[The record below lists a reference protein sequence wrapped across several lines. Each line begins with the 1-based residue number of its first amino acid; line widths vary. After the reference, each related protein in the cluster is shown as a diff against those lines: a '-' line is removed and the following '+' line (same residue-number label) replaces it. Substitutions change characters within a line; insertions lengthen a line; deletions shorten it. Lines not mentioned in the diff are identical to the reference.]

1 MSNNNE
7 KLICTLLYNH
17 QAWDNFGNR
26 IFCCV
31 ANYSKFEE
39 SQSDIFS
46 NDFQIGQGPDDFST
60 RLVEARNEFNSG
72 YFPNECLSCQ
82 RKEEIGQTSFRQ
94 DNLKEF
100 EETTNKILSGEN
112 FDKIEYMDIKLG
124 NICNLK
130 CRMCNPY
137 ASSLLKNEFE
147 QIYPGSLR
155 QSESSEFDWYKKNN
169 FFQELSANSKDL
181 KLLHFTGGEPFL
193 NREMW
198 DYIDRLIEMDLA
210 KKIILRFNTNFTTF
224 SENIFSKLK
233 HFKEV
238 RLYLSIDATDKEFEY
253 IRYPGKW
260 ETIVCNLNEL
270 NRLAKDYSNLTVILN
285 PVIQILNVTAIKSLA
300 LFLSQFESIN
310 HFIDLNFVNSPK
322 AFCISSLPQK
332 IKNEI
337 KLLLLSE
344 IKDILTL
351 VDNPK
356 ELSEQLREVISLL
369 DIENNPRDIKEFV
382 RINQIFDQ
390 NRDQTL
396 KDILPDHWI
405 KHILDEVTKA

>member
-26 IFCCV
+26 VFCCL
-31 ANYSKFEE
+31 ANYSKFDE

-46 NDFQIGQGPDDFST
+46 NEFQIGQALENFNK
-60 RLVEARNEFNSG
+60 RLVEARNEFNNG
-72 YFPNECLSCQ
+72 RFPTECSFCQ

-100 EETTNKILSGEN
+100 EETTNRILSREN
-112 FDKIEYMDIKLG
+112 VDKIEYMDVKLG

-155 QSESSEFDWYKKNN
+155 QSENSEFDWYKKNN

-193 NREMW
+193 NKEMW
-198 DYIDRLIEMDLA
+198 DYIDALIEMDLA
-210 KKIILRFNTNFTTF
+210 KKIILRFNTNFTIF
-224 SENIFSKLK
+224 SEDLFSKLK

-238 RLYLSIDATDKEFEY
+238 RLYLSIDATEKEFEH
-253 IRYPGKW
+253 IRFPGKW
-260 ETIVCNLNEL
+260 ETIVSNFNEL
-270 NRLAKDYSNLTVILN
+270 NRLAKDNSNVTVILN
-285 PVIQILNVTAIKSLA
+285 PAIQILNVTEIKSLA
-300 LFLSQFESIN
+300 LFLSQFENIS
-310 HFIDLNFVNSPK
+310 HLIDLNFVNSPK
-322 AFCISSLPQK
+322 AFSISSLPQK

-344 IKDILTL
+344 SKDILKL

-369 DIENNPRDIKEFV
+369 DIENNPRDIKEFL

-396 KDILPDHWI
+396 NDILPAHWI